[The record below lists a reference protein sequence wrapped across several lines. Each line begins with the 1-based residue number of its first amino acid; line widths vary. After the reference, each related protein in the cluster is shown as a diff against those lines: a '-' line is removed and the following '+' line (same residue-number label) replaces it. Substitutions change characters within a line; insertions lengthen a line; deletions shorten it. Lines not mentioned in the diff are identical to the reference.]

1 MSRNAHALLVAV
13 LVAAAASLPCGC
25 LAQCTAS
32 QTTAS
37 GTKAPVTI
45 CSGDMIF
52 ADDFEDFDLS
62 VWQHEITMSGGGNW
76 EFQIYVNNRSNSFA
90 RDGYLNIRPTLTSD
104 QYGEAFLS
112 SGTIDLNGGSPA
124 DECTNPSFY
133 GCSRTGTATN
143 ILNPVTSARLRTVN
157 SFSFRYGRVEVR
169 AKLPAGDWLWPAIWL
184 LPRNNKYG
192 GWPASG
198 EIDLMESRGNLGLTV
213 NNVNIGA
220 EQVSSTLHFGPY
232 YPVDAYQ
239 AASFSQNSAAGQG
252 YDKDFHSYQLE
263 WTPDYIKFSID
274 GTEIG
279 TVTPTDEG
287 FWAYGGFNTNVPTAE
302 NPWRYA
308 TKMAPFDQEY
318 YIIIN
323 LAVGGTNG
331 YFPDNAQNTGGN
343 KPWINSSPT
352 AFADFWNGRN
362 SWLSTW
368 NRDEGGSSS
377 LQVDYVR
384 VWAL

>member
-37 GTKAPVTI
+37 GTKSPATI

-62 VWQHEITMSGGGNW
+62 VWQHEITMSGGGNG
-76 EFQIYVNNRSNSFA
+76 EFEIYVNNRSNSFA

-104 QYGEAFLS
+104 KYGEAFLS

-124 DECTNPSFY
+124 DECTNPLVN

-143 ILNPVTSARLRTVN
+143 ILNPVTSARVRTVN
-157 SFSFRYGRVEVR
+157 SFSFLYGRVEVR
-169 AKLPAGDWLWPAIWL
+169 AKMPAGDWLWPAIWL
-184 LPRNNKYG
+184 LPRYNKYG
-192 GWPASG
+192 PWPASG
-198 EIDLMESRGNLGLTV
+198 EVDLLEARGNLGLTLGDT
-213 NNVNIGA
+213 NIGA
-220 EQVSSTLHFGPY
+220 EQVGSTLHFGPY
-232 YPVDAYQ
+232 YPLDAYKT
-239 AASFSQNSAAGQG
+239 ATFSQNSAAGQG

-263 WTPDYIKFSID
+263 WTPDYMKFSID

-287 FWAYGGFNTNVPTAE
+287 FWSYGGFNTDLPAAE

-323 LAVGGTNG
+323 LAIGGTNG
-331 YFPDNAQNTGGN
+331 YFPDYALNAGGN
-343 KPWINSSPT
+343 KPWINTSPT
-352 AFADFWNGRN
+352 ALTDFWNGRDR
-362 SWLSTW
+362 WLPTW
-368 NRDEGGSSS
+368 NLEEGGASS